1 MCSVRVQAKAARQLR
16 KISKKY
22 RGDYEALEIGISTL
36 ANWPE
41 VTGVK
46 ALTNHTYGYRL
57 RVGRFRIFF
66 DVGKDVRVIFVE
78 EVERRDDHTY

>member
-1 MCSVRVQAKAARQLR
+1 MVRVQAKAVRQLR
-16 KISKKY
+16 KISGKY
-22 RGDYEALEIGISTL
+22 RGDYEALEAGISML
-36 ANWPE
+36 ANWPD
-41 VTGVK
+41 VKGVK

-78 EVERRDDHTY
+78 EVQRRDDHTY

>member
-1 MCSVRVQAKAARQLR
+1 MYSVRVQAKASRQLR
-16 KISKKY
+16 KLAKKY
-22 RGDYEALEIGISTL
+22 RRDYQALEDAISTL

-46 ALTNHTYGYRL
+46 ALTRHTYGYRL
-57 RVGRFRIFF
+57 RVGRFRVFF
-66 DVGKDVRVIFVE
+66 DVGKDVKVIFIG